1 MAKTVTFYRVVAIN
15 GNTDAATAATDI
27 NTRAECCGWSDD
39 ERTMSDEVA
48 SCAESIRA
56 DLVIESY
63 TFEVWQAWLD
73 GDKDN
78 AEMLFVPLA
87 GVLDVAELA
96 ASALGCDVC
105 AELKMERV

>member
-15 GNTDAATAATDI
+15 GNTDAAIAATGI
-27 NTRAECCGWSDD
+27 NTRSKCCGWHD
-39 ERTMSDEVA
+39 EESTMREEIA

-56 DLVIESY
+56 DLVLESE
-63 TFEVWQAWLD
+63 TVEVWQAWLD

-78 AEMLFVPLA
+78 AECFFTPVA
-87 GVLDVAELA
+87 GTHDVAELA

-105 AELKMERV
+105 PELNMERV